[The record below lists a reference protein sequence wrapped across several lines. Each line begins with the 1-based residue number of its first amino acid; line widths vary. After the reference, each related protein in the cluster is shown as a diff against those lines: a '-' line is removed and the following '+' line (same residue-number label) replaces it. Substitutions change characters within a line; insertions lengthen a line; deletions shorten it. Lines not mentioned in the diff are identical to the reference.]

1 MSNIYSVIDEFMV
14 FANGSLLAPTT
25 DYTFTSPRTVTFQ
38 YTPASN
44 DEIIIRG
51 TGKGSEFPSPTRFNY
66 IATSNQTVFSGAD
79 AASQTLSFTGDNL
92 EVFLNGSKLN
102 KQQGDFT
109 VSGGNTVTLASGAAA
124 SDIVEI
130 LVFSQFAVANAL
142 AVGSNLSDVDNAT
155 TALNN
160 LGGAS
165 TGKAI
170 AMSIVFGG

>member
-1 MSNIYSVIDEFMV
+1 M
-14 FANGSLLAPTT
+14 
-25 DYTFTSPRTVTFQ
+25 
-38 YTPASN
+38 
-44 DEIIIRG
+44 
-51 TGKGSEFPSPTRFNY
+51 
-66 IATSNQTVFSGAD
+66 
-79 AASQTLSFTGDNL
+79 
-92 EVFLNGSKLN
+92 
-102 KQQGDFT
+102 
-109 VSGGNTVTLASGAAA
+109 SGGNTVTLASGAAA